1 MKDILFYIWST
12 ISTILILGIL
22 IILFQPFWA
31 EWINNRRMRKYG
43 VDVLQIVDKA
53 RERHGK

>member
-1 MKDILFYIWST
+1 MKDISFYIWSA
-12 ISTILILGIL
+12 ILFFGIL

-53 RERHGK
+53 RKRRSK